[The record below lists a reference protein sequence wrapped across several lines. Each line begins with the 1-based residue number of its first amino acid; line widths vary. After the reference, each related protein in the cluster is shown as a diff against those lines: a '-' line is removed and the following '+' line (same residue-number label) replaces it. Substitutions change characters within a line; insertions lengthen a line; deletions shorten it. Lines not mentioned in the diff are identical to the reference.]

1 MNIVSFLFLLS
12 AFSSISALIVEAIK
26 KFMMDKENRSYNI
39 IALIVAVV
47 VGFLGT
53 LVYFMAKDQPL
64 GAVNIV
70 FAIIMGITSAL
81 VAMTGYDRVVQTIEQ
96 LRKH

>member
-1 MNIVSFLFLLS
+1 
-12 AFSSISALIVEAIK
+12 
-26 KFMMDKENRSYNI
+26 MMDKENRSYNI

-64 GAVNIV
+64 DAVNIV